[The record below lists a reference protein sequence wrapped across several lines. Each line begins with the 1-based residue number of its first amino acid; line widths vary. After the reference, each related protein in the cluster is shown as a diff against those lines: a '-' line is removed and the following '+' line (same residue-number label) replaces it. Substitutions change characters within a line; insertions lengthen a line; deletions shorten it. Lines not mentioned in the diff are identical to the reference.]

1 MLPPDRHASGVSTR
15 TTTSGGRV
23 ARTVGSFGNLPL
35 NRDVSL
41 LTALVGAM
49 IVNESQAALLSAKPA
64 PPLELPPKD
73 SLQEAIGDALYDSI
87 LQLRPEGW
95 LLALVCD
102 IQELCRHEEMATGE
116 LEKLILTFLP
126 ELSTPNSQSPLGYQL
141 AVDRLTQVNLSLA
154 GEDSDD
160 QTGETGTNRPFVSD
174 ELDRSGSEAFYA
186 VDEHVEASV
195 AEFLEQLFAQEAF
208 VPDAF
213 DSDIY
218 EVTLADL
225 SDNLSME
232 WSGQDPAIEATADTQ
247 QEQEEDSRT
256 SLTEADFEDLN
267 LEEG

>member
-1 MLPPDRHASGVSTR
+1 MLPPDRHASGVSAR
-15 TTTSGGRV
+15 TTASGGRV

-64 PPLELPPKD
+64 PPLELQPKD

-126 ELSTPNSQSPLGYQL
+126 ELSTPNSQPPLGHRL
-141 AVDRLTQVNLSLA
+141 AVDRLAQVNLSLA

-160 QTGETGTNRPFVSD
+160 QTGETGTNRVLVSD

-208 VPDAF
+208 VPDTY

-225 SDNLSME
+225 SDHL
-232 WSGQDPAIEATADTQ
+232 
-247 QEQEEDSRT
+247 
-256 SLTEADFEDLN
+256 
-267 LEEG
+267 